1 MSIHS
6 LSSLGSSLDSLADPH
21 LAAGYASDNE
31 KSESNRATK
40 RARYTSYQAS
50 EKVGTLL
57 STSQVAQETLYAQG
71 MGVFTSPSLKNPERG
86 CSLSFMQ
93 ADSKDTQGCFRG
105 FTTLTSSFGDKAL
118 ADSKPFIRSPDL
130 AAASEPQ
137 EFSFKAVSDPFLD
150 EPDELRDS
158 FQGFSERKEY
168 TSCFSTKGS
177 PFELSS
183 SPKELPADVKSSK
196 KEELEPTVFDFLP
209 SKSRK
214 NILDTT
220 TRSPAFVGA
229 RLSPEY
235 QPAVEKP
242 LQVFQKKLTPLK
254 TPRLGLSLSD
264 GSSSEG
270 EDSGSEDFGSELK
283 LEIDRGRA
291 LARKKAEESLV
302 PKRSRSGD
310 SLEVSVDDIECR
322 LKSTVLSRVQERSD
336 SRGAS
341 SRPEQ
346 MFASLRSQS
355 ASVPISFTSI
365 AETEETEK
373 RAASVPVGE
382 RKSSPFIPITRK

>member
-21 LAAGYASDNE
+21 LADGYPSDNE

-50 EKVGTLL
+50 EKTGTLL
-57 STSQVAQETLYAQG
+57 ATSLVAQETLHAQG
-71 MGVFTSPSLKNPERG
+71 MGVFTFPSRKKSEQSSP
-86 CSLSFMQ
+86 LSFMQ

-105 FTTLTSSFGDKAL
+105 FTSLTSSFGDKAL

-137 EFSFKAVSDPFLD
+137 EFSLKAVSGTCLD
-150 EPDELRDS
+150 EPDELEGV
-158 FQGFSERKEY
+158 FEGFSERKEY
-168 TSCFSTKGS
+168 ASFFSTKGS

-183 SPKELPADVKSSK
+183 SPKELPADIKSSHTV
-196 KEELEPTVFDFLP
+196 EVEPSVFDFIP
-209 SKSRK
+209 SKSRTSF
-214 NILDTT
+214 LGTT
-220 TRSPAFVGA
+220 IRSPAFVGA
-229 RLSPEY
+229 SLSPKH
-235 QPAVEKP
+235 QQAVEKP
-242 LQVFQKKLTPLK
+242 LQVFQKKLTPLR

-264 GSSSEG
+264 GSSSES
-270 EDSGSEDFGSELK
+270 EDSGSEDLGSELE
-283 LEIDRGRA
+283 LEIDRSRA
-291 LARKKAEESLV
+291 LAREKAAESLV

-346 MFASLRSQS
+346 MFASLRRES
-355 ASVPISFTSI
+355 ASVPISFTAI

-373 RAASVPVGE
+373 RAASVPLGK
-382 RKSSPFIPITRK
+382 RKPSPFIPISRK